1 MPPRPALPD
10 DDLYRRLGVPT
21 DASVE
26 AIELAW
32 RGLLRRH
39 HPDVAGPDGL
49 ELAKRINVAHD
60 WLTDPALRAR
70 YDREHGLRHAVGPRG
85 DPHGGTW
92 HARGQAP
99 VRPPRPAP
107 AARRPSDPAAAA
119 DRFIARVAG
128 LTPTELD
135 RLALAEP
142 PPIAFGATIRRF
154 LPPAQL
160 EALVAIEDRVAA
172 SLPPGADRPP
182 VRDAI
187 DGYATELVLGP
198 FLDELLSE
206 PFRGRTRERLT
217 RGWEAAVGQP
227 RFGPNGDAVGALI
240 HRLGEL
246 DPAGVRRLAT
256 TAPSIAG
263 SETPW
268 PPSVSLEEEDGLRIS
283 AQLAARDATAAVP
296 GGVDA
301 ATRSQARRA
310 VARPAH
316 LVVLRHAFAPA
327 AYAELIAPWRPWLVP
342 ADATVPPV
350 RARRSEGRSA
360 R

>member
-1 MPPRPALPD
+1 MAPRPALPD

-60 WLTDPALRAR
+60 WLTDPALRAH
-70 YDREHGLRHAVGPRG
+70 YDRERGLRHAVGPR
-85 DPHGGTW
+85 GGTW

-99 VRPPRPAP
+99 PAASTRPPPP
-107 AARRPSDPAAAA
+107 PRRPPDPAAAA
-119 DRFIARVAG
+119 DRFIARVAA
-128 LTPTELD
+128 LTPTEID

-154 LPPAQL
+154 LPPPQL
-160 EALVAIEDRVAA
+160 EALVAIEDRIAA
-172 SLPPGADRPP
+172 NLPPGADRPP

-227 RFGPNGDAVGALI
+227 RFGPNGAAVEDMI
-240 HRLGEL
+240 RRLGGL
-246 DPAGVRRLAT
+246 DPAGVRRLAA
-256 TAPSIAG
+256 TAGLVGA
-263 SETPW
+263 ETPW

-316 LVVLRHAFAPA
+316 LLVLRHAFPLAV
-327 AYAELIAPWRPWLVP
+327 YSDLVDPWRPWLIP
-342 ADATVPPV
+342 EDPRGARV
-350 RARRSEGRSA
+350 RSRSA